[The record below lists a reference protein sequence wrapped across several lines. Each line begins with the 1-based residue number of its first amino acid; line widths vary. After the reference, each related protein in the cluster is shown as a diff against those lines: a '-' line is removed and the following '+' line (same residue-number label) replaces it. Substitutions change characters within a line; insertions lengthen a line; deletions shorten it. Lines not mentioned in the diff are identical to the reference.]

1 MLRGV
6 RLAVGVVTW
15 LAVVPSAAYAQA
27 SVTGVAR
34 DASGAVLPGVTV
46 EAASPALIEKVRT
59 AVTDGT
65 GRYRIENLRPGLY
78 TVTFELPGFS
88 TVKREGVEL
97 IGTAASTVNVE
108 LRVGA
113 LEETITVTGETP
125 IVDVQSTARQTV
137 LDRDAIDSL
146 PSSRVAN
153 VLVRVLPN
161 VVANTQ
167 DMGGIEGDG
176 VARGDVAVRGNFDA
190 RAVSGGVG
198 LHGSSGMSGAT
209 STVSNIAAYQEVTV
223 DAGGSSAEHVEGGVI
238 INLIPRD
245 GGNAYSAS
253 LFANFANGAM
263 QGTNLTQAL
272 KDAGLPAGNQ
282 LDQLSE
288 FNPSVGGPI
297 KRDRLWFYWTAR
309 EMTSFSTVP
318 MFYNKNAGDPTKWTY
333 EQDLARGPASNKN
346 TLWDFTDLRT
356 TWQVTPKNKFAFT
369 FDKSDI
375 CDCPRGLTARLAPEA
390 AAGNYQKVE
399 RTLVISQWTAPVTSR
414 MLLEGTVYNQ
424 WKTTPRTRENPFLP
438 GGVAKW
444 GTTPGLG
451 VNGQPPMISA
461 MEQSTGITYRGS
473 SSSHET
479 GDDVAMASGTVS
491 YVTGAHA
498 FKAGFTYRSGLI
510 DRYDFA
516 PDSPLQYR
524 FRDGV
529 PNRIT
534 LRAEERHLL
543 THMDADNGL
552 FVQDKWTVKRLTMTG
567 GVRFDYLYISY
578 PETSVGPAPYAPD
591 RHIVFPEA
599 KGLRWHDISPRSG
612 LAYDL
617 FGDGKTAVKVSLN
630 KYLKGTAIGTG
641 DLTVVT
647 SEISPAARLVTN
659 TTRSWNDANRN
670 FVPDCDL
677 RNPAS
682 NGECGGLADPTYG
695 STKPG
700 TTVDP
705 DLLKGWGKRPYNWQ
719 FSAGV
724 QRELVPRVSL
734 DLSYWRSWF
743 GNFYVTDNRAI
754 GPDDFEPFSITVP
767 RDPRLPDGG
776 GYVVS
781 GLYDIKPAKFGVPAD
796 NFFTLAEKYG
806 KQTELW
812 TGVDV
817 TVNARPHPGMFL
829 QGGTSTQRQS
839 TNNCDVKAHLDNPSQ
854 SIDPPLMPLAFCDL
868 AGTFL
873 TQVKFLGSYT
883 VPRIDVQLT
892 GTFQNLPGP
901 EITAIYV
908 ATNAQIGGS
917 LGRTLAGGASNVEV
931 NIVEP
936 RTLYSDRFNRL
947 DVRIGKILRFGRTR
961 ATASVDVYNV
971 FNSSAVIGLN
981 TTYAAWQR
989 PEQILTARFAKV
1001 GVLLAF

>member
-1 MLRGV
+1 MYRYL
-6 RLAVGVVTW
+6 RLAVIALGLLTI
-15 LAVVPSAAYAQA
+15 LPAAGYAQA
-27 SVTGVAR
+27 SLTGVVR
-34 DASGAVLPGVTV
+34 DTSGAVLPGVTV
-46 EAASPALIEKVRT
+46 NAESPALIEKVRT
-59 AVTDGT
+59 AVTDGS
-65 GRYRIENLRPGLY
+65 GRYRIENLRPGPY
-78 TVTFELPGFS
+78 TVTFELTGFNA
-88 TVKREGVEL
+88 VKRDGIQL
-97 IGTAASTVNVE
+97 SGTAASTVNAD
-108 LRVGA
+108 LRVGS
-113 LEETITVTGETP
+113 LEETITVTGEAP
-125 IVDVQSTARQTV
+125 VVDVQSTARQTV
-137 LDRDAIDSL
+137 LDREAIDSV

-161 VVANTQ
+161 VSTNTQ

-176 VARGDVAVRGNFDA
+176 VARGDVSVRGNGDA

-245 GGNAYSAS
+245 GGNTFSGN
-253 LFANFANGAM
+253 LFANFANSAM
-263 QGTNLTQAL
+263 QGDNVTQEL
-272 KDAGLPAGNQ
+272 LDRGLPAGNR
-282 LDQLSE
+282 LEQLSE
-288 FNPSVGGPI
+288 FNPSFGGPI

-309 EMTSFSTVP
+309 QMTAFSTVP
-318 MFYNKNAGDPTKWTY
+318 MFYNKNAGDPNKWTY
-333 EQDLARGPASNKN
+333 EPDVDKGPASNKN
-346 TLWDFTDLRT
+346 TLWDFSELRT
-356 TWQVTPKNKFAFT
+356 TWQITPKNKFAYT
-369 FDKSDI
+369 FDKSDV

-399 RTLVISQWTAPVTSR
+399 RTLMISQWTAPVTSR
-414 MLLEGTVYNQ
+414 VLVEGTVYNQ
-424 WKTTPRTRENPFLP
+424 WKSTPRTRENPFLP
-438 GGVAKW
+438 GGQAKW

-451 VNGQPPMISA
+451 VGGVPPLISA

-479 GDDVAMASGTVS
+479 GDDVVMASGTVA

-516 PDSPLQYR
+516 TDSPLQYR
-524 FRDGV
+524 LNNGV

-552 FVQDKWTVKRLTMTG
+552 FAQDKWTLNRLTLTG

-578 PETSVGPAPYAPD
+578 PETSVDPAPYAPN

-599 KGLRWHDISPRSG
+599 KGLRWQDISPRSG
-612 LAYDL
+612 LAYDV
-617 FGDGKTAVKVSLN
+617 FGNGKTAIKLSMN
-630 KYLKGTAIGTG
+630 RYLKGTAIGTG

-647 SEISPAARLVTN
+647 SEISPAARLVTS

-677 RNPAS
+677 TAPGS
-682 NGECGGLADPTYG
+682 NGECGALADPTFG

-705 DLLKGWGKRPYNWQ
+705 DLLNGRGKRPYNWQ

-724 QRELVPRVSL
+724 QREIVPKVSL
-734 DLSYWRSWF
+734 DLSYWRSWW
-743 GNFYVTDNRAI
+743 GNFYVNDNRAI
-754 GPDDFEPFSITVP
+754 TPADFDPFQITAPV
-767 RDPRLPDGG
+767 DPRLPGGG

-796 NFFTLAEKYG
+796 TFFTLADKYG

-812 TGVDV
+812 TGLDI
-817 TVNARPHPGMFL
+817 TVNARPQPGVFL
-829 QGGTSTQRQS
+829 QGGTTTQRQS
-839 TNNCDVKAHLDNPSQ
+839 TNNCEVLANLDNPSQ
-854 SIDPPLMPLAFCDL
+854 SFCD
-868 AGTFL
+868 ARGTFL
-873 TQVKFLGSYT
+873 TQVKFVGLYT
-883 VPRIDVQLT
+883 VPRVDMQLS
-892 GTFQNLPGP
+892 GTLQNLPGP
-901 EITAIYV
+901 EITALYV
-908 ATNAQIGGS
+908 APNAQISGS
-917 LGRTLAGGASNVEV
+917 LGRSLAGGASNVEM

-936 RTLYSDRFNRL
+936 RTLYADRFTRF

-961 ATASVDVYNV
+961 ATVSADVYNV
-971 FNSSAVIGLN
+971 FNSNAVIGLN
-981 TTYAAWQR
+981 STYAAWQR
-989 PEQILTARFAKV
+989 PEQILTARFAKL
-1001 GVLLAF
+1001 GLQLAF